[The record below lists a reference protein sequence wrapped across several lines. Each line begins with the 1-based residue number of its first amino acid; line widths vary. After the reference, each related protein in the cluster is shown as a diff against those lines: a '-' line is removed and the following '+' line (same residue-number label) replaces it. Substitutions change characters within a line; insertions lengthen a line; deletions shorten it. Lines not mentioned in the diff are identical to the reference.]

1 MELPFLTR
9 RIYGLETEFGVTFHS
24 RGQRRLSAD
33 EAARHLFKDVV
44 AWGRS
49 SNVFLG
55 NGSRIYLD
63 VGSHP
68 EYATA
73 ECDDLT
79 ELVAHDRAGEFIF
92 RGLADSATQ
101 RLASED
107 IHGELYLFKNNTD
120 SHGNSYGCHENYL
133 IGRTREL
140 APITSVLV
148 PFLVSRQLICGAGK
162 VMPGGD
168 FRVSQRA
175 EHMWDGVSSA
185 TTRMRPMINTRDEPH
200 ADPGRFR
207 RLHVIVGDSN
217 VSETST
223 WLKVGATELVLRL
236 IESGRALR
244 NLALDN
250 PIKAVRDLS
259 RDPFGRVEVTLA
271 NGRTITGLE
280 LQQTYL
286 QGALDLVEQHGD
298 PGPELSAVLVMWQRV
313 LEALEARDTAP
324 LEADI
329 DWAIKLKLLRR
340 YADRAGLAW
349 SDPRIQQL
357 DLAYHDIQQGR
368 GLFQLLEARG
378 AVSRVVDDAAV
389 ERAAGTPPQTT
400 RARLRGAFVDA
411 AQAAGVDYTV
421 DWTTL
426 KVNEPPPRSWRPPDG
441 GLLAGQ
447 NPDELYAPILCKDP
461 FLAVDERVDAL
472 LDRLSGAPVST
483 ERSLPRP

>member
-1 MELPFLTR
+1 MEQPFLTR
-9 RIYGLETEFGVTFHS
+9 RIYGLETEFGVICNTH
-24 RGQRRLSAD
+24 GQRRLSAD
-33 EAARHLFKDVV
+33 EAARHLFRDVV

-73 ECDDLT
+73 ECDSITQLI
-79 ELVAHDRAGEFIF
+79 AHDRAGERIF
-92 RGLADSATQ
+92 VDLAERASARLAD
-101 RLASED
+101 EGVD
-107 IHGELYLFKNNTD
+107 GDLYLFKNNTD

-133 IGRTREL
+133 VGRTREL
-140 APITSVLV
+140 APITAILV

-162 VMPGGD
+162 LAPNGE

-175 EHMWDGVSSA
+175 DHMWDGVSSA

-223 WLKVGATELVLRL
+223 WLKVGSAELVLRL
-236 IESGRALR
+236 IESGAALR
-244 NLALDN
+244 NLALEN
-250 PIKAVRDLS
+250 PIRAVRDLA
-259 RDPFGRVEVTLA
+259 RDPFGRATVTLA
-271 NGRTITGLE
+271 TGRTVTGLE
-280 LQQTYL
+280 LQQAYL
-286 QGALDLVEQHGD
+286 QAAKDLVDRHGD
-298 PGPELSAVLVMWQRV
+298 PGETLTGVLALWERV
-313 LEALEARDTAP
+313 LTALEARDATP

-340 YADRAGLAW
+340 YADRNQLAW
-349 SDPRIQQL
+349 TDPRIQQL
-357 DLAYHDIQQGR
+357 DLAYHDIAPGR
-368 GLFQLLEARG
+368 GLFSVLEARG
-378 AVSRVVDDAAV
+378 QVSRVVDDEAIHQA
-389 ERAAGTPPQTT
+389 RNSPPPTT

-426 KVNEPPPRSWRPPDG
+426 KVNEPPPRSWRAPDPA
-441 GLLAGQ
+441 LRAGATDQ
-447 NPDELYAPILCKDP
+447 LYQPVLCKDP
-461 FLAVDERVDAL
+461 FAATDERVDRL
-472 LDRLSGAPVST
+472 LERLARTVPGS
-483 ERSLPRP
+483 E